1 MHAQTETSTPP
12 KSRAGS
18 LHLLSGR
25 LCLDFANTTSGRGG
39 PQCLEHLHQYQHLLQ
54 WCRHTGLLS
63 AAQASRLARA
73 ASRRPA
79 KAARVLQQAKLLRE
93 AIYSIGVAVKSGRLP
108 AAGLAALNGALA
120 AAGGQRQIAASD
132 GGFSWQWRAGP
143 EDLGWMLGPIA
154 LSAAELLV
162 KLDRRRL
169 KQCAGLHCGWFF
181 LDETRSRTRR
191 WCDMRVCGSRAKTR
205 RFRQRRRGRVGSAAK
220 S

>member
-1 MHAQTETSTPP
+1 MHQQPKTTTTQ

-18 LHLLSGR
+18 LHLLGGR

-39 PQCLEHLHQYQHLLQ
+39 PQYLEHLHEYRHLLQ
-54 WCRHTGLLS
+54 WCRHAGLLS
-63 AAQASRLARA
+63 AAQASRLAGA
-73 ASRRPA
+73 AGQAPA
-79 KAARVLQQAKLLRE
+79 KAARVLQQAKHLRE
-93 AIYSIGVAVKSGRLP
+93 AIYSLGVAINSGRRP
-108 AAGLAALNGALA
+108 AAELAALNGALA
-120 AAGGQRQIAASD
+120 AAEGYRQIAASA
-132 GGFSWQWRAGP
+132 GGFAWKWRAGAD
-143 EDLGWMLGPIA
+143 DLGWMLGPIA

-191 WCDMRVCGSRAKTR
+191 WCNMGVCGSRAKTR
-205 RFRQRRRGRVGSAAK
+205 RFRQRHRGRVGSAAK

>member
-1 MHAQTETSTPP
+1 MHVRPEASTTP

-18 LHLLSGR
+18 LHLLGGR

-39 PQCLEHLHQYQHLLQ
+39 PQCQEHLHQYEHLLQ
-54 WCRHTGLLS
+54 WCRHSGLLS
-63 AAQASRLARA
+63 AAQADRLARVA
-73 ASRRPA
+73 RRAPA
-79 KAARVLQQAKLLRE
+79 KAVRVLRQAKHLRE
-93 AIYSIGVAVKSGRLP
+93 AIYSIGIAISSGRSP
-108 AAGLAALNGALA
+108 AAALIALNDVLA
-120 AAGGQRQIAASD
+120 AAEGHRQIAASA
-132 GGFSWQWRAGP
+132 GGFAWKWQAGP
-143 EDLGWMLGPIA
+143 DDLGWMLGPIA

-162 KLDRRRL
+162 SLDRRRL

-205 RFRQRRRGRVGSAAK
+205 RFRQRQRGRVGSAAE

>member
-1 MHAQTETSTPP
+1 MHLRSKASTTP

-18 LHLLSGR
+18 LHLLGGR

-39 PQCLEHLHQYQHLLQ
+39 PQCLEHLLEYRHLLQ
-54 WCRHTGLLS
+54 WCRHAGLLS

-73 ASRRPA
+73 AAQAPA
-79 KAARVLQQAKLLRE
+79 KAARVLRQAKHLRE
-93 AIYSIGVAVKSGRLP
+93 AIYSLGVAVCSRRSP
-108 AAGLAALNGALA
+108 AAGLADLNGALA
-120 AAGGQRQIAASD
+120 AAQGRRQIEASA
-132 GGFSWQWRAGP
+132 GGFAWKWRAEP
-143 EDLGWMLGPIA
+143 ADLGWMLGPIA

-162 KLDRRRL
+162 HLDRRRL

-191 WCDMRVCGSRAKTR
+191 WCDMRVCGGRAKTR
-205 RFRQRRRGRVGSAAK
+205 RFRQRQRGRVGSAAK